1 MNFFCEY
8 VDEITLLKERRIKK
22 IAINYMKT
30 WFFIDFFSTFPFYTI
45 LSGGIVAKLF
55 RLFRL
60 PKLVKIIDIDKFKML
75 M

>member
-22 IAINYMKT
+22 IAINYLKT
-30 WFFIDFFSTFPFYTI
+30 WFFIDFFSTFPFYII